1 MNRKFFVG
9 LFFALFVIATPFWAQ
24 TPQVIAVR
32 AGHLFDSKAGQ
43 MLANQ
48 VVLVSGEK
56 ITEVGAAD
64 RVQIPSGAQV
74 IDLSQATVM
83 PGFVD
88 AHTHVYS
95 SLSNAARVTTT
106 KEAWTLMAMENALTS
121 LRAGFTS
128 ARDVGTHG
136 EGYGDV
142 DIRNAIN
149 RGIVDGPRMQVSTR
163 GVGASG
169 SDFIGSPETT
179 ITGGNQT
186 IHGPDNAREVV
197 REQIHYG
204 ADWIK
209 IFPTGAYSFG
219 FDGELFVDPTF
230 TLPELQA
237 IVDEAHRHRRKVA
250 AHAYGGQGLRDS
262 IIAGVDCIEHGQGL
276 DDSEAAMMVQ
286 KGIYFDVT
294 GFRYTMPE
302 IVENDRKSTGGKY
315 SIVPIFEKNF
325 KNALAKGVKIAW
337 GSGVDGTAGDP
348 RSSGPLNHGTQAVE
362 FAWLVN
368 HGMTAVA
375 ALQSATMVDAT
386 MMGWED
392 RIGSIEKGKFADLVA
407 VSGDPLKDI
416 TETERVKFVMKGGKV
431 YRNDLK

>member
-1 MNRKFFVG
+1 MSRKCLAILIFVFF
-9 LFFALFVIATPFWAQ
+9 LTAIPCSAQ
-24 TPQVIAVR
+24 TSQVVAVR
-32 AGHLFDSKAGQ
+32 AGHLFDSKSGQ
-43 MLANQ
+43 MLSNQ
-48 VVLVSGEK
+48 VVLINGEK

-88 AHTHVYS
+88 AHTHLYS

-106 KEAWTLMAMENALTS
+106 KEAWTLMAVENALTT

-142 DIRNAIN
+142 DMRNSIN
-149 RGIVDGPRMQVSTR
+149 RGIIDGPRMQVSTR

-186 IHGPDNAREVV
+186 IQGPDNAREVV

-209 IFPTGAYSFG
+209 VFPTGAYSFG

-262 IIAGVDCIEHGQGL
+262 IIAGVDCIEHGQGM
-276 DDSEAAMMVQ
+276 DDSEAAMMIQ

-302 IVENDRKSTGGKY
+302 IVENDRKNTGGKY
-315 SIVPIFEKNF
+315 SIIPIFEKNF

-368 HGMTAVA
+368 HGMTPAA
-375 ALQSATMVDAT
+375 ALQSATMVDAQ
-386 MMGWED
+386 MMGWDD

-416 TETERVKFVMKGGKV
+416 TETERMKFVMKGGKV

>member
-1 MNRKFFVG
+1 
-9 LFFALFVIATPFWAQ
+9 
-24 TPQVIAVR
+24 
-32 AGHLFDSKAGQ
+32 
-43 MLANQ
+43 MLNNQ
-48 VVLVSGEK
+48 VVLISGEK

-64 RVQIPSGAQV
+64 RVQIPAGAQV

-106 KEAWTLMAMENALTS
+106 KEAWTLMAMENALTT

-179 ITGGNQT
+179 IMGGNQT

-276 DDSEAAMMVQ
+276 DDSEAAMMIQ

-302 IVENDRKSTGGKY
+302 IVENDKRTTGGKY
-315 SIVPIFEKNF
+315 SIIPIFEKNF

-416 TETERVKFVMKGGKV
+416 TETERVKFVMKGGKI